1 MATKNLAS
9 GTLAESV
16 SASATSLLVY
26 VGNGS
31 AITIKGVWPDTP
43 FYATVMPANPDAG
56 VPNSLDSEIVL
67 VTAVG
72 NDQVGNTDLTVTRAQ
87 RGTTA
92 QSFAE
97 GAIVTAGIYS
107 EDAVLLGE
115 NGTPTTPAPWVGT
128 DEIEDGAVTSAKLS
142 PAENFVLVDKWRLS
156 NSGDVSTINLS
167 VPDNFS
173 AVEFRLDFC
182 LVNDSSTSEFVRVHF
197 NKNKNVSNV
206 LNTFVDSTGSTGT
219 NTTNMGAC
227 RFNAGEMACGSFI
240 MKRAPGSYFYKV
252 GEYMCYSLGW
262 FRKGVC
268 SAYST
273 NANGLNFTI
282 EINNGTALRLNSGSW
297 ATLYARKVAV

>member
-1 MATKNLAS
+1 MASVKNLAS

-107 EDAVLLGE
+107 EDAVLLGDE
-115 NGTPTTPAPWVGT
+115 GTPENPTPWVGT
-128 DEIEDGAVTSAKLS
+128 LDIENGAITDKKIDFSKF
-142 PAENFVLVDKWRLS
+142 FVKDTYGDQRAI
-156 NSGDVSTINLS
+156 NSVGTIGILQIPTTGVWLISWYGRCYWGGTTGVGSLLKIDVG
-167 VPDNFS
+167 
-173 AVEFRLDFC
+173 
-182 LVNDSSTSEFVRVHF
+182 
-197 NKNKNVSNV
+197 
-206 LNTFVDSTGSTGT
+206 NTPETA
-219 NTTNMGAC
+219 TTELYNMGMKNLFTNGDTL
-227 RFNAGEMACGSFI
+227 RENAP
-240 MKRAPGSYFYKV
+240 APVPVYVEAGKYV
-252 GEYMCYSLGW
+252 VVRCPAAAGGTIT
-262 FRKGVC
+262 GIVNG
-268 SAYST
+268 AY
-273 NANGLNFTI
+273 
-282 EINNGTALRLNSGSW
+282 ALRVG
-297 ATLYARKVAV
+297 